1 MCCYH
6 TSSSLSLRVSKSLF
20 FCAAR
25 SGLFLLYIS
34 SLFFTTFTK
43 TQNFFFRK
51 KERKK
56 NDERMIDDALSF
68 LTTMRAALCDTRR

>member
-1 MCCYH
+1 
-6 TSSSLSLRVSKSLF
+6 RVSKSLF

-43 TQNFFFRK
+43 TQNFFRK

-68 LTTMRAALCDTRR
+68 LTTMRALCDTRR